1 MKLTGPHVSLTTCF
15 IHIYLITLTFFQS
28 FLHLSSPQ
36 HINKLT
42 TLISFIVLLTFT
54 ISFSF

>member
-1 MKLTGPHVSLTTCF
+1 MKLTSPPYVF
-15 IHIYLITLTFFQS
+15 NYLFYSYLLNYFDFFRS

>member
-1 MKLTGPHVSLTTCF
+1 MKLTGPHVSLTTRF